1 MLDENSSLI
10 VEIIGLNNQIKH
22 GKGTAQ
28 LGEFTEKLDKKRK
41 QLNKNLMTL
50 AKWADESSDSSPRPP
65 PQAQYAQPSQQMHHP
80 QQQMHPH
87 AHMQQAQ
94 QYAPRP
100 GMPMNMGMHPHMAGG
115 QMASQSQMQQAQ
127 ARYSQAQAHM
137 QAQAL
142 ANYQARVAA
151 QMGSQASQ
159 YMQMNP
165 AMVQQQ
171 HQQQQPRYD
180 PVMTGY
186 GNPQQQQ
193 QGMVNPMGMAPP
205 QTYGGYQM
213 PNAYAMIPPQQ
224 QQQQQ
229 QQVPPMH
236 MNMPSPGAPN
246 GQAQL
251 SPGPSAGMQRPGNQ

>member
-22 GKGTAQ
+22 GKGTTQ

-65 PQAQYAQPSQQMHHP
+65 PQAQYAPQQQQMHHS

-100 GMPMNMGMHPHMAGG
+100 GMPMNMGMHPHMAGVGG
-115 QMASQSQMQQAQ
+115 QMTSQSQMQQAQ
-127 ARYSQAQAHM
+127 ARYSQAQAHI

-142 ANYQARVAA
+142 AQYQARVAA
-151 QMGSQASQ
+151 QMGNHASQ

-171 HQQQQPRYD
+171 QQQQQPRYD

-193 QGMVNPMGMAPP
+193 QQGMINPMGMAPP
-205 QTYGGYQM
+205 QSYGGYQM
-213 PNAYAMIPPQQ
+213 PNAYAMMPPQQ
-224 QQQQQ
+224 QQQQ
-229 QQVPPMH
+229 VPSMR
-236 MNMPSPGAPN
+236 MNIPSPGPLN

-251 SPGPSAGMQRPGNQ
+251 SPGPSTGMQRPGN